1 MALDRKMNVVK
12 RNLSKLLHYSTLF
25 EQINKREPSMRRLSL
40 LCYIVQEG
48 LTKYTYLVIYNI
60 SLSADKN
67 KENFPDRYKK

>member
-25 EQINKREPSMRRLSL
+25 EQFNKREPSMRRLSL

-67 KENFPDRYKK
+67 KENFSDRYKK

>member
-12 RNLSKLLHYSTLF
+12 RNLSKLLQYSTLF

-67 KENFPDRYKK
+67 KENFSDRYEK

>member
-12 RNLSKLLHYSTLF
+12 RNLSKLLQYSTLF
-25 EQINKREPSMRRLSL
+25 EQINKREPSRRRLSL

-67 KENFPDRYKK
+67 KENFSDRYEK